1 MAIRFA
7 PKENQFF
14 MLLAEAVDNAQ
25 KTADLL
31 GKFLEN
37 LNEQKKYIDLL
48 EKAENEGDEITHKII
63 ELLNKTFI
71 TPLDREDLFAIAK
84 EIDNI
89 VDSLETVGH
98 RFEIYYVSNIKPEAK
113 ILTNMISNCIH
124 ELKILVENLKDQ
136 KNMKLVKEKI
146 IEVNRIED
154 EGDII
159 YRNAIK
165 KLFMEDKDKPIE
177 VIIWKEIYGFLED
190 TLDACEDVANV
201 IEGVVTKNA

>member
-1 MAIRFA
+1 MWSII

-14 MLLAEAVDNAQ
+14 VLLEDAVENAYQSAVMLNQ
-25 KTADLL
+25 LL
-31 GKFLEN
+31 NN
-37 LNEQKKYIDLL
+37 LSNMQELISKL
-48 EKAENEGDEITHKII
+48 EKAENKGDDITHQVI

-71 TPLDREDLFAIAK
+71 TPLDREDLFAIIK

-89 VDSLETVGH
+89 VDSLETVAH
-98 RFEIYYVSNIKPEAK
+98 RFEIYNVNTVRPEAK
-113 ILTNMISNCIH
+113 ILSEMIINCTK
-124 ELKILVENLKDQ
+124 ELKGVVENLKDL
-136 KNMKLVKEKI
+136 KNTRLIKEKI

-154 EGDII
+154 EGDIV

-165 KLFMEDKDKPIE
+165 KLFAENKDKPIE
-177 VIIWKEIYGFLED
+177 VIIWKEIFGFLED

>member
-1 MAIRFA
+1 MWSII

-14 MLLAEAVDNAQ
+14 VLLEDAVENAYQSAVMLNQ
-25 KTADLL
+25 LL
-31 GKFLEN
+31 NN
-37 LNEQKKYIDLL
+37 LSNMQELISKL
-48 EKAENEGDEITHKII
+48 EKAENKGDDITHQVI

-71 TPLDREDLFAIAK
+71 TPLDREDLFAIIK

-89 VDSLETVGH
+89 VDSLETVAH
-98 RFEIYYVSNIKPEAK
+98 RFEIYNVNTVRPEAK
-113 ILTNMISNCIH
+113 ILSEMIINCTK
-124 ELKILVENLKDQ
+124 ELKGVVENLKDL
-136 KNMKLVKEKI
+136 KNTRLVKEKI

-154 EGDII
+154 EGDIV

-165 KLFMEDKDKPIE
+165 KLFAENKDKPIE
-177 VIIWKEIYGFLED
+177 VIIWKEIFGFLED

>member
-1 MAIRFA
+1 MWSII

-14 MLLAEAVDNAQ
+14 VLLEDAVENAYQSAAMLNQ
-25 KTADLL
+25 LL
-31 GKFLEN
+31 NN
-37 LNEQKKYIDLL
+37 LSNMQELISKL
-48 EKAENEGDEITHKII
+48 EKAENKGDDITHQVI

-71 TPLDREDLFAIAK
+71 TPLDREDLFAIIK

-89 VDSLETVGH
+89 VDSLETVAH
-98 RFEIYYVSNIKPEAK
+98 RFEIYNVNTVRPEAK
-113 ILTNMISNCIH
+113 ILSEMIMNCTK
-124 ELKILVENLKDQ
+124 ELKGVVENLKYL
-136 KNMKLVKEKI
+136 KNTRLIKEKI

-154 EGDII
+154 EGDIV

-165 KLFMEDKDKPIE
+165 KLFAENKDKPIE
-177 VIIWKEIYGFLED
+177 VIIWKEIFGFLED

>member
-1 MAIRFA
+1 MWSII

-14 MLLAEAVDNAQ
+14 VL
-25 KTADLL
+25 
-31 GKFLEN
+31 LEN
-37 LNEQKKYIDLL
+37 AVENAYQSAVMLNQLLNNLSNMHELISKL
-48 EKAENEGDEITHKII
+48 EKAENNGDDITHQVI

-71 TPLDREDLFAIAK
+71 TPLDREDLFAIIK

-89 VDSLETVGH
+89 VDSLETVAH
-98 RFEIYYVSNIKPEAK
+98 RFEIYNVDTVKPEAK
-113 ILTNMISNCIH
+113 ILSEMIINCTK
-124 ELKILVENLKDQ
+124 ELKGVVENLKDL
-136 KNMKLVKEKI
+136 KNTKLIKEKI

-154 EGDII
+154 EGDIV

-165 KLFMEDKDKPIE
+165 KLFVKNRDKPIE

>member
-1 MAIRFA
+1 MWSII

-14 MLLAEAVDNAQ
+14 VL
-25 KTADLL
+25 
-31 GKFLEN
+31 LEN
-37 LNEQKKYIDLL
+37 AVENAYQSAVMLNQLLNNLSNMQELISKL
-48 EKAENEGDEITHKII
+48 EKAENKGDDITHQVI

-71 TPLDREDLFAIAK
+71 TPLDREDLFAIIK

-89 VDSLETVGH
+89 VDSLETVAH
-98 RFEIYYVSNIKPEAK
+98 RFEIYNVDTVRPEAK
-113 ILTNMISNCIH
+113 ILSEMIINCTK
-124 ELKILVENLKDQ
+124 ELKGVVENLKDL
-136 KNMKLVKEKI
+136 KNTRLIKEKI

-154 EGDII
+154 EGDIV

-165 KLFMEDKDKPIE
+165 KLFAENKDKPIE
-177 VIIWKEIYGFLED
+177 VIIWKEIFGFLED

>member
-1 MAIRFA
+1 MWSLI

-14 MLLAEAVDNAQ
+14 ILLSDA
-25 KTADLL
+25 
-31 GKFLEN
+31 LEN
-37 LNEQKKYIDLL
+37 AHQTALLLNQLLNNLSKIKEYIEKL
-48 EKAENEGDEITHKII
+48 EKAENKGDDITHQVI

-71 TPLDREDLFAIAK
+71 TPLDREDLFAIVK

-89 VDSLETVGH
+89 VDALETVGH
-98 RFEIYYVSNIKPEAK
+98 RFEIYDVKDVKPEAK
-113 ILTNMISNCIH
+113 ILSDMIISCTK
-124 ELKILVENLKDQ
+124 ELRVVVENLKDL
-136 KNMKLVKEKI
+136 KNTKTIKEKI

-154 EGDII
+154 EGDIV

-165 KLFMEDKDKPIE
+165 KLFAENKDKPID
-177 VIIWKEIYGFLED
+177 VIVWKEIFGFLED

>member
-1 MAIRFA
+1 MVWSVI

-14 MLLAEAVDNAQ
+14 SLLNESIDNAN
-25 KTADLL
+25 KTSKVLYDFLL
-31 GKFLEN
+31 N
-37 LNEQKKYIDLL
+37 LDKKEKYIALL
-48 EKAENEGDEITHKII
+48 EEAENKGDDITHQII

-89 VDSLETVGH
+89 VDALETVGH
-98 RFEIYYVSNIKPEAK
+98 RFEIYNVNEVKPEAK
-113 ILTNMISNCIH
+113 IMCEMIINSTN
-124 ELKILVENLKDQ
+124 ELKYVIDGLKNQ
-136 KNMKLVKEKI
+136 KNLSLVKEKI

-165 KLFMEDKDKPIE
+165 KLFSENSDKPID
-177 VIIWKEIYGFLED
+177 VMIWKEIFGFLED

>member
-1 MAIRFA
+1 MWSII

-14 MLLAEAVDNAQ
+14 VLLEDAVENAYQSAVMLNQ
-25 KTADLL
+25 LL
-31 GKFLEN
+31 NN
-37 LNEQKKYIDLL
+37 LSNMQELISKL
-48 EKAENEGDEITHKII
+48 EKAENKGDDITHQVI

-71 TPLDREDLFAIAK
+71 TPLDREDLFAIIK

-89 VDSLETVGH
+89 VDSLETVAH
-98 RFEIYYVSNIKPEAK
+98 RFEIYNVNTVRPEAK
-113 ILTNMISNCIH
+113 ILSEMIINCTK
-124 ELKILVENLKDQ
+124 ELKGVVESLKDL
-136 KNMKLVKEKI
+136 KNTRLVKEKI

-154 EGDII
+154 EGDIV

-165 KLFMEDKDKPIE
+165 KLFAENKDKPIE
-177 VIIWKEIYGFLED
+177 VIIWKEIFGFLED